1 MRRWRGGWPDRM
13 RRMERWL
20 LPASCL
26 HCHRPIH
33 EPFDPL
39 ICGLCRSRWHPVPQP
54 QCQRCGSPGPGPT
67 CAICTDWPADLASV
81 QSAVLLDAATR
92 AIIHHFKYGGWPRV
106 ATALSG
112 AVIPL
117 LARLPPAPLMPI
129 AISPNRLRQRGYNQA
144 AELAAALA
152 ARSGRRLHRSCLRRR
167 HQSASQTAL
176 GAAERRANLR
186 DAFAANDA
194 PPTLVLVDD
203 VFTTGATLTSAAR
216 ALFDAGAVEIH
227 AVTFAR
233 AEPPLAASAR
243 LLTTDCST
251 SERD

>member
-1 MRRWRGGWPDRM
+1 VRPWRGGWPDRI
-13 RRMERWL
+13 RRVERWL

-26 HCHRPIH
+26 QCHRPVH
-33 EPFDPL
+33 EPLDPL

-54 QCQRCGSPGPGPT
+54 QCRRCGSPGQRPD
-67 CAICTDWPADLASV
+67 CAVCRDWPADLASV

-92 AIIHHFKYGGWPRV
+92 PIIHHFKYGDWPRV
-106 ATALSG
+106 ATALSV

-117 LARLPPAPLMPI
+117 LARLPSAPLIPI
-129 AISPNRLRQRGYNQA
+129 PTTPERLRERGYNQA

-152 ARSGRRLHRSCLRRR
+152 SRSGRRLNRSCLRRR
-167 HQSASQTAL
+167 RHRASQTAL
-176 GAAERRANLR
+176 GAAERRANLM
-186 DAFAANDA
+186 DAFEADNA
-194 PPTLVLVDD
+194 PTTLVLVDD

-216 ALFDAGAVEIH
+216 ALFDADAVEIH